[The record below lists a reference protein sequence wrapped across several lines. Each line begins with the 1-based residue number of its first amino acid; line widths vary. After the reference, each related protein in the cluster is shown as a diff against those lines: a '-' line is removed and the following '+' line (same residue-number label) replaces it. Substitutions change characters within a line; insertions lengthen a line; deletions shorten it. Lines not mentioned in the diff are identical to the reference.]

1 MKTFILPGACQR
13 YLIAVNEQKASGCFC
28 CCKATISNQTIT
40 VLREVLK
47 LMEKYFDKVR
57 EKWEWHPL
65 NLIAR
70 SN

>member
-1 MKTFILPGACQR
+1 MF
-13 YLIAVNEQKASGCFC
+13 F